1 MPLLIS
7 CDRYH
12 ITDNGTITIPITS
25 ADVDILG
32 PEANKSWVI
41 ISDEIANNPGSRY
54 DREENIE
61 DIMRVNAA
69 FAHTDDIYLTSPMDL
84 PNSMTPRHATRYFYD
99 NDTDTIVTRPLNKPE
114 SIDPN
119 ARVIGPLGTYYSAV
133 IADLFSNPDKYA
145 FKDHLADFFG
155 RETIVVDTQSM
166 NDTDIDKL
174 AYMVEN
180 NHQLFIKDALSKG
193 PTGIISTT
201 KLHQTMLSVDF
212 DAETYEDMLTSAITA
227 DLNFESWVW
236 GLPRYL
242 FIQEVI
248 PMQYETRFFY
258 VDGRLIS
265 TSGRIID
272 LVPSYQGLS
281 DPFYCADYAV
291 KNHSHGGDGQV
302 PERNPHYREMYDL
315 AQSINAA
322 WSSNEDHATTCTVDI
337 AWDAAHKRAVLVE
350 CNSISNSGLYG
361 ANVHAIYAALL
372 DTTNGYQG
380 LTYAYMR
387 DTFKEFYTSN
397 HTKVV

>member
-1 MPLLIS
+1 MSLLIS

-12 ITDNGTITIPITS
+12 ITDNGAITIPVKS
-25 ADVDILG
+25 ADTDTLG
-32 PEANKSWVI
+32 PEANKPWVI
-41 ISDEIANNPGSRY
+41 ISDEIANNPGCRY

-84 PNSMTPRHATRYFYD
+84 PNGMTPRHATRYFYD
-99 NDTDTIVTRPLNKPE
+99 SDTDTIVTRPLNKPE
-114 SIDPN
+114 TIDPH
-119 ARVIGPLGTYYSAV
+119 ARVIGPLSTYYSAV
-133 IADLFSNPDKYA
+133 IADLFSNPDRYA

-155 RETIVVDTQSM
+155 RETIVVNTQSM

-180 NHQLFIKDALSKG
+180 NHQLFVKDALSKG
-193 PTGIISTT
+193 PTGVINTT

-212 DAETYEDMLTSAITA
+212 NAETYEDMLTTAITA
-227 DLNFESWVW
+227 DLNFESWAW

-242 FIQEVI
+242 FIQEVV

-258 VDGRLIS
+258 VNGRLIS
-265 TSGRIID
+265 ASGRIID

-281 DPFYCADYAV
+281 DPFYCANYAV
-291 KNHSHGGDGQV
+291 KNASHSHDGQV

-315 AQSINAA
+315 AQQINTV
-322 WSSNEDHATTCTVDI
+322 WSHHEDHPTTCTIDI
-337 AWDAAHKRAVLVE
+337 AWDAAHDRAVLVE
-350 CNSISNSGLYG
+350 FNSISNSGLYG
-361 ANVHAIYAALL
+361 ANVHDIYAALL

-380 LTYAYMR
+380 LTYADMR

-397 HTKVV
+397 FTKEV